1 MSLKQTISIDEFD
14 GKRYQIT
21 LVEDIDDMAVLTHYL
36 HNYKNGLKE
45 HYEKEAISTLEN
57 FIKYKQAETQ
67 LPIVAEEA
75 LQQLLFEVENVSFPT
90 PENWSFNLVS

>member
-36 HNYKNGLKE
+36 HSHSLK
-45 HYEKEAISTLEN
+45 LR
-57 FIKYKQAETQ
+57 
-67 LPIVAEEA
+67 
-75 LQQLLFEVENVSFPT
+75 
-90 PENWSFNLVS
+90 